1 MLDIDNIE
9 VKEDACD
16 CGMQKLN
23 EAAYCNNEEENND
36 IEKPID
42 LASADVNGLI
52 RWVKTAK
59 LSKKYELMRA
69 LLKDPET
76 RYIIFEISENSK
88 YGKR

>member
-23 EAAYCNNEEENND
+23 EAAYCNNEEENTD
-36 IEKPID
+36 KPID
-42 LASADVNGLI
+42 FSSIDVNGLI
-52 RWVKTAK
+52 KWIKSAK
-59 LSKKYELMRA
+59 LSKKYELLRA
-69 LLKDPET
+69 LLRDPET

>member
-1 MLDIDNIE
+1 MLDIDTIE
-9 VKEDACD
+9 VKENACD

-23 EAAYCNNEEENND
+23 EAVYCNKENNNID
-36 IEKPID
+36 KPID

-52 RWVKTAK
+52 RWIKTAK
-59 LSKKYELMRA
+59 LSKKYELLRA